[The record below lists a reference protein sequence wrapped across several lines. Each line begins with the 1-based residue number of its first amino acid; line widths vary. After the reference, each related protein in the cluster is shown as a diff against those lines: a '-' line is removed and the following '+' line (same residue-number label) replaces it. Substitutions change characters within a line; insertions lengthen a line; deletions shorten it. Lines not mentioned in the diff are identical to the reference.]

1 MFIKNTVQDLAL
13 FGGTPAFAAPLHVG
27 RPNRPDKAVFMQ
39 HADDIWESAWLTNNG
54 PKVQAFEVALC
65 KMLGVKHAIPV
76 CNATIGLQVA
86 IRALGIDSGEVIVPS
101 FTFVATAHC
110 LEWQGITPVFCDVDP
125 VTHCMDP
132 AKIEQLITPRT
143 RAILPVHV
151 WGNICDVAAIDA
163 IAKKHKLKVLYD
175 AAHAFGC
182 DYRGKMVGGFGDA
195 EVFSFHATKVMNTF
209 EGGCITTNDDE
220 VARVI
225 RLMINFG
232 FIGKDQVTHV
242 GSNGKMSEMSA
253 AMGLASL
260 DALDGF
266 VTHNR
271 RNYQQYRSRIA
282 EIAGLSLVE
291 YDESG
296 KHNFHYIIVKVAE
309 DAGISR
315 DTIVRVLEAEN
326 VLARRY
332 FYPGCHRMEPYCSL
346 YPNAGMLLPETEKL
360 TDVLL
365 CLPNSTATTK
375 VDIDN
380 ICWLLAYVLTEG
392 RVISNRDIKRG
403 LNRDTLLIE

>member
-1 MFIKNTVQDLAL
+1 MKSERMTKTSVQDLAL
-13 FGGTPAFAAPLHVG
+13 FGGKPLFAEPLHVG

-54 PKVQAFEVALC
+54 PKVQAFEAALC
-65 KMLGVKHAIPV
+65 KLLGVKHAIPV
-76 CNATIGLQVA
+76 CNATIGLQIA

-101 FTFVATAHC
+101 FTFIATAHC

-125 VTHCMDP
+125 ATHCMDP
-132 AKIEQLITPRT
+132 AKIEPLITPRT

-151 WGNICDVAAIDA
+151 WGNICDIEAIDA
-163 IAKKHKLKVLYD
+163 IAKKHKLSVLYD

-182 DYRGKMVGGFGDA
+182 DHNGKMAGNFGDA

-242 GSNGKMSEMSA
+242 GSNGKMSEISA

-260 DALDGF
+260 DAFDDF
-266 VTHNR
+266 VAHNR
-271 RNYQQYRSRIA
+271 RNYQHYRQRIA
-282 EIAGLSLVE
+282 EISGLSLLE
-291 YDESG
+291 YDETG
-296 KHNFHYIIVKVAE
+296 KHNLHYIIVKVAD

-315 DTIVRVLEAEN
+315 DAIVKVLEAEN
-326 VLARRY
+326 ILARRY
-332 FYPGCHRMEPYCSL
+332 FYPGCHRMEPYRSY
-346 YPNAGMLLPETEKL
+346 YPNAGLLLPETEKL
-360 TDVLL
+360 TNVLL
-365 CLPNSTATTK
+365 CLPNSTATTDEDVK
-375 VDIDN
+375 S
-380 ICWLLAYVLTEG
+380 ICDLLAFIMQNHIEIV
-392 RVISNRDIKRG
+392 KRAAK
-403 LNRDTLLIE
+403 

>member
-1 MFIKNTVQDLAL
+1 MTKHTVQDLAL
-13 FGGTPAFAAPLHVG
+13 FDGKPLFAEPLHVG
-27 RPNRPDKAVFMQ
+27 RPNRPSKAVFMQ

-54 PKVQAFEVALC
+54 PKVQAFEAALC

-76 CNATIGLQVA
+76 CNATIGLQIA

-101 FTFVATAHC
+101 FTFVATAHS

-125 VTHCMDP
+125 ATHCMDP
-132 AKIEQLITPRT
+132 AKIEPLITPRT

-151 WGNICDVAAIDA
+151 WGNICDIEAIDA
-163 IAKKHKLKVLYD
+163 IAKKHKLSVLYD

-182 DYRGKMVGGFGDA
+182 DHNGKMAGNFGAA
-195 EVFSFHATKVMNTF
+195 EVFSFHATKIMNTF
-209 EGGCITTNDDE
+209 EGGCITTNNDE

-242 GSNGKMSEMSA
+242 GSNGKMSEISA

-260 DALDGF
+260 EALDTF
-266 VTHNR
+266 IAHNHS
-271 RNYQQYRSRIA
+271 NYQHYRRRIS

-291 YDESG
+291 YNETG
-296 KHNFHYIIVKVAE
+296 KHNFHYIIVKVAD

-332 FYPGCHRMEPYCSL
+332 FYPGCHRMEPYRSY
-346 YPNAGMLLPETEKL
+346 YPNAGLLLPETEKL
-360 TDVLL
+360 TNVLL
-365 CLPNSTATTK
+365 CLPNSTATTDE
-375 VDIDN
+375 DIDGV
-380 ICWLLAYVLTEG
+380 CDLLEAVMCNQQSIALQ
-392 RVISNRDIKRG
+392 
-403 LNRDTLLIE
+403 LNSL

>member
-1 MFIKNTVQDLAL
+1 MFVKNTVDDLHIY
-13 FGGTPAFAAPLHVG
+13 GGAPAFAAPLHVG

-39 HADDIWESAWLTNNG
+39 HADEIWESAWLTNNG
-54 PKVQAFEVALC
+54 PKVQQFEAALC
-65 KMLGVKHAIPV
+65 KLLGVKHAIPV

-132 AKIEQLITPRT
+132 AKIEQMITPRT

-151 WGNICDVAAIDA
+151 WGNVCDVEAIQT
-163 IAKKHKLKVLYD
+163 IADKHKLTVMYD

-182 DYRGKMVGGFGDA
+182 DHRGKMVGNFGAA

-232 FIGKDQVTHV
+232 FVGKDQVEHV
-242 GSNGKMSEMSA
+242 GSNGKMSEISA

-260 DALDGF
+260 DALEGF
-266 VTHNR
+266 IAHNR
-271 RNYQQYRSRIA
+271 RNYQHYRQRVA
-282 EIAGLSLVE
+282 EIPGLSLVE

-296 KHNFHYIIVKVAE
+296 KHNFHYIIVKVAD

-315 DTIVRVLEAEN
+315 DTIVKILEAEN

-332 FYPGCHRMEPYCSL
+332 FYPGCHRMEPYRSY
-346 YPNAGMLLPETEKL
+346 YPNAGLLLPETEKL
-360 TDVLL
+360 TDQLI
-365 CLPNSTATTK
+365 CLPNSTATT
-375 VDIDN
+375 DID
-380 ICWLLAYVLTEG
+380 IDGVCDLLAFTMQHKTGIAE
-392 RVISNRDIKRG
+392 RDK
-403 LNRDTLLIE
+403 

>member
-1 MFIKNTVQDLAL
+1 MIKGSVQDLAL
-13 FGGTPAFAAPLHVG
+13 FGGAPAFAEPLHVG

-54 PKVQAFEVALC
+54 PKVQAFEAALC
-65 KMLGVKHAIPV
+65 KLLGVKHAIPV
-76 CNATIGLQVA
+76 CNATIGLQIA

-101 FTFVATAHC
+101 FTFIATAHC

-125 VTHCMDP
+125 VTHCMDA

-182 DYRGKMVGGFGDA
+182 DYRGKMAGNFGDA

-242 GSNGKMSEMSA
+242 GSNGKMSEISA

-260 DALDGF
+260 QAFDGF
-266 VTHNR
+266 VAHNR
-271 RNYQQYRSRIA
+271 NNYEHYQRRIA
-282 EIAGLSLVE
+282 EISGLSLVE
-291 YDESG
+291 YTTKE
-296 KHNFHYIIVKVAE
+296 KHNYHYIIVRVE
-309 DAGISR
+309 ETAGISR
-315 DTIVRVLEAEN
+315 DNIVRILEAEN

-332 FYPGCHRMEPYCSL
+332 FFPGCHRMEPYKSY
-346 YPNAGMLLPETEKL
+346 YPNANLLLPETEKL

-365 CLPNSTATTK
+365 CLPNSTATTDAD
-375 VDIDN
+375 VSDICD
-380 ICWLLAYVLTEG
+380 LLAFITDH
-392 RVISNRDIKRG
+392 NQDIK
-403 LNRDTLLIE
+403 NCIHT